1 MDSNFLDKSN
11 YFRGL
16 ILLIGKDK
24 KITES
29 EKGIIKSIAK
39 ILNYNQE
46 FVERAM
52 NDLFANKYIVMEP
65 PEFSNLRFVEIFIR
79 DGLRIALTD
88 GVIDLREIHWLMS
101 VAQKNRLSKQW
112 FFSELEYFLD
122 NYNSKVKDVYEIQ
135 KLKIS

>member
-39 ILNYNQE
+39 TLNYNQE
-46 FVERAM
+46 FVDRAM

>member
-46 FVERAM
+46 FVDRAM

>member
-24 KITES
+24 KITKS

-39 ILNYNQE
+39 TLNYNQE
-46 FVERAM
+46 FVDRAM